1 MARPG
6 VQSAPG
12 PAGKVNIIRREGMF
26 RGSDP
31 LRISGFGALAVGFG
45 EDVSLYRPPGQK
57 PSGRRACALALHVT
71 YVPAGALR
79 CPQFRPAKESR
90 PDPRLKHRPAPE
102 N

>member
-71 YVPAGALR
+71 YAPAAALR
-79 CPQFRPAKESR
+79 CPRLHPAKGLTA
-90 PDPRLKHRPAPE
+90 DPRSQHRPAPE